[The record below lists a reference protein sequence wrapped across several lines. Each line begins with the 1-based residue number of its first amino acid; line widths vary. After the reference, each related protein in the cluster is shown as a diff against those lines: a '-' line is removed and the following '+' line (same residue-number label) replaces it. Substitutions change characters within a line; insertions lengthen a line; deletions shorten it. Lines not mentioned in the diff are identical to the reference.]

1 MLESNWS
8 DRAVQLIAKYAFGYW
23 FVWKVFARH
32 ISQMNEK
39 WRKTSRE
46 RERSSDA
53 VEVSGAHKIWF
64 VRMAIF
70 FFWGIVSR
78 PGVGCDVQWH
88 YKSWFRKMTVAL
100 FGNKLKMKKNDEVI
114 NGSGSL
120 WSLKYC
126 IDFERF
132 FILVPW
138 LLLFVP
144 FLWDPIGDELKWIQT
159 KTAKLP
165 F

>member
-1 MLESNWS
+1 MTEQCNWLRNMHS
-8 DRAVQLIAKYAFGYW
+8 VIDLFEKFLHDTLAKW
-23 FVWKVFARH
+23 MR
-32 ISQMNEK
+32 SEE
-39 WRKTSRE
+39 KTSRE
-46 RERSSDA
+46 RPSDA